1 MREAQNSLYYVAFKL
16 SDPVSS
22 CSLCCVCPGVFSGP
36 CLALV
41 QWKSS
46 AVKAAEGGCSS
57 LPWHYREIIEVF
69 HYVIDVG
76 RVAKTLSPDR
86 FL

>member
-1 MREAQNSLYYVAFKL
+1 M
-16 SDPVSS
+16 
-22 CSLCCVCPGVFSGP
+22 FSGP

-57 LPWHYREIIEVF
+57 LPWHYGEIIEGF
-69 HYVIDVG
+69 HYAMDVG
-76 RVAKTLSPDR
+76 QVAKTLSADR

>member
-1 MREAQNSLYYVAFKL
+1 M
-16 SDPVSS
+16 
-22 CSLCCVCPGVFSGP
+22 FSGP

-57 LPWHYREIIEVF
+57 LPWHYGEIIEGF
-69 HYVIDVG
+69 HYVMDVG
-76 RVAKTLSPDR
+76 QVAKTLSADR